1 MLALLR
7 TSDLRLTF
15 GRTVALAGVDVLIGA
30 GEVVA
35 VLGPSG
41 SGKSSLL
48 YCLSGVLRPDA
59 GEVWFRNERIDNAS
73 SDTRALLRRRSFG
86 FVMQFGLLVPELSLL
101 ENVALPLRLDGRS
114 RADANTVA
122 ADWMGRLG
130 IGHLAGMRPGE
141 VSGGEMQRA
150 AVARSL
156 IHSPEVVF
164 GDEPT
169 GSLDS
174 ANGRIVLDLL
184 VDHARSMGAAVMIV
198 THDRDVSAVADR
210 VLLVA
215 DGHVTEG

>member
-1 MLALLR
+1 ML
-7 TSDLRLTF
+7 LTTRGLTLSF
-15 GRTVALAGVDVLIGA
+15 GRTVALAGVDVSIGA
-30 GEVVA
+30 GEVIA

-48 YCLSGVLRPDA
+48 YCLSGVLRPDS
-59 GEVWFRNERIDNAS
+59 GEVWFRGERIDNAS
-73 SDTRALLRRRSFG
+73 SETRSWLRRRSFG

-101 ENVALPLRLDGRS
+101 ENVGLPLRLDGRS
-114 RADANTVA
+114 RADANA
-122 ADWMGRLG
+122 ATGDWLDRLG

-164 GDEPT
+164 ADEPT

-174 ANGRIVLDLL
+174 ENGQIVLDLL
-184 VDHARSMGAAVMIV
+184 VDQARSLGAAVVIV
-198 THDRDVSAVADR
+198 THNREVSGVADR
-210 VLLVA
+210 VLRVA
-215 DGHVTEG
+215 DGHVVEG

>member
-1 MLALLR
+1 LALLE
-7 TSDLRLTF
+7 TSGLTLRF
-15 GRTVALAGVDVLIGA
+15 DRTVALAGVDVSIGA
-30 GEVVA
+30 GEVIA

-59 GEVWFRNERIDNAS
+59 GEVWFRGERFDDATN
-73 SDTRALLRRRSFG
+73 DERALLRRRSFG

-101 ENVALPLRLDGRS
+101 ENVALPLRLDGQS
-114 RADANTVA
+114 RADAYGTA
-122 ADWMGRLG
+122 FDWLGRLG
-130 IGHLAGMRPGE
+130 IGHLSGMRPGE

-156 IHSPEVVF
+156 IHSPEIVF

-174 ANGRIVLDLL
+174 ANGQIVLDLL
-184 VDHARSMGAAVMIV
+184 VGQARGMGAAVVIV
-198 THDRDVSAVADR
+198 THDQDVTAVADR
-210 VLLVA
+210 VLRVA
-215 DGHVTEG
+215 DGHVVEG